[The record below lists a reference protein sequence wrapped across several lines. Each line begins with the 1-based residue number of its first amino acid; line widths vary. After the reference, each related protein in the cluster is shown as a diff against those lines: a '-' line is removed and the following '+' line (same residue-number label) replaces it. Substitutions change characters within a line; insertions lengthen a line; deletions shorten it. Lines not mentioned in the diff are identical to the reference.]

1 MRGDLAGDTVMRPE
15 SDTHR
20 FARRAPVCRRTGRRG
35 GFTIIELLVV
45 FLVIAILA
53 GMIAPAM
60 MRGVRLSKLRA
71 GASGVATALRRAR
84 NLSIASGEIYCAR
97 FVNGDV
103 PTVENYRLS
112 ETEMNG
118 PSSWGALTT
127 SGGVNLPKEVRFGTV
142 PSFIYFLPDGSAWG
156 PGMVVPAAVKV
167 VHRNPSSSGSDY
179 FNVTVRSLSGRIE
192 IRKRK

>member
-1 MRGDLAGDTVMRPE
+1 MGPE
-15 SDTHR
+15 SDMHR
-20 FARRAPVCRRTGRRG
+20 FGRPRPSSRKARACA

-84 NLSIASGEIYCAR
+84 NLAIASGEIYCAR
-97 FVNGDV
+97 FVNGDT

-112 ETEMNG
+112 ETEISG
-118 PSSWGALTT
+118 PSSWDALMP
-127 SGGVNLPKEVRFGTV
+127 SGGVNLPRGTQISHTQDFV
-142 PSFIYFLPDGSAWG
+142 AFLPDGSAWG

-167 VHRNPSSSGSDY
+167 EHRNPSSSGPDY
-179 FNVTVRSLSGRIE
+179 FDVTVRSLSGRID